1 MEQLIVA
8 DTALAGFSSSC
19 LQPDC
24 SLLPSCISS
33 LLSVSHF
40 LRFPLQYWVNVC
52 EEKVKVHEHWYLS
65 YFTYSVCPLQV
76 LWPWVRSKL
85 YTTGYLTQFIVTF
98 CLFRSLWHLVFSWPS
113 QNHTSLQAT
122 QQVDKWSCEVD
133 GYWRLDARRIFHGAY
148 DCEIQNSECNQS
160 RDLSWSVTV
169 PAGKGQKREGK
180 QTTTKIIKHKCS
192 GFHLWLC
199 LEIVNVWM
207 AMTSSML
214 PSIYCPAFIY
224 LFLVYSLD
232 SSTIKG

>member
-122 QQVDKWSCEVD
+122 QQVGKWSCEVD
-133 GYWRLDARRIFHGAY
+133 GYWRLVARRIFQGAY
-148 DCEIQNSECNQS
+148 IWFEYSKQWVQSIWGLELVSDGASRQRSKERGKTNNNS
-160 RDLSWSVTV
+160 DH
-169 PAGKGQKREGK
+169 
-180 QTTTKIIKHKCS
+180 KI
-192 GFHLWLC
+192 
-199 LEIVNVWM
+199 
-207 AMTSSML
+207 
-214 PSIYCPAFIY
+214 
-224 LFLVYSLD
+224 
-232 SSTIKG
+232 

>member
-133 GYWRLDARRIFHGAY
+133 GYRRLVARRIFHGAY
-148 DCEIQNSECNQS
+148 MIVRSK
-160 RDLSWSVTV
+160 TV
-169 PAGKGQKREGK
+169 SAINLGTWVGQWRCQQAKVKRERENK
-180 QTTTKIIKHKCS
+180 QQLRS
-192 GFHLWLC
+192 
-199 LEIVNVWM
+199 
-207 AMTSSML
+207 
-214 PSIYCPAFIY
+214 
-224 LFLVYSLD
+224 
-232 SSTIKG
+232 